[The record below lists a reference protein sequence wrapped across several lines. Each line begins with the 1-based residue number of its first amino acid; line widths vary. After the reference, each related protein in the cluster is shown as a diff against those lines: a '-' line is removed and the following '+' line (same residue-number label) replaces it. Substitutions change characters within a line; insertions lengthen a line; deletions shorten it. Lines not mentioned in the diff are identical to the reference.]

1 MELADYAQMIW
12 SLGGRPIELR
22 ERPFGQGF
30 LIRIQFEGP
39 QRDNALALAIE
50 ASQQLGFQIEAGTAM
65 AQLVATIPRAVYER
79 FRKGPEELPEA
90 RGELPVPR
98 LGLDRG

>member
-65 AQLVATIPRAVYER
+65 AQLVATIPRAR
-79 FRKGPEELPEA
+79 GAAGTTPRARSRLRLPA
-90 RGELPVPR
+90 ATPTRVHP
-98 LGLDRG
+98 